1 MTHREQGSSAHSSN
15 NSDSN
20 TSGEHHNKGFTGYNS
35 IVIACLIIV
44 SIAMLL
50 ASINPLSWNDYL
62 LHQLGT
68 VVFMAMVW
76 ACYRYLASTT
86 TSFVLASLFI
96 VIHIIGARYL
106 YSYVPYNEWTQ
117 NLFGI
122 NLNEVFGWQRNMY
135 DRLVHFCYGLLLLP
149 LMKDVF
155 HYLMPSLSLKTIL
168 LLVLQF
174 NLATS
179 ALYELFEWIL
189 GITLSPESAEAY
201 NGQQGDIW
209 DAQKDILLAF
219 IGALIGSG
227 LIYLKQIGLN
237 NKKAVY
243 SNGPKL

>member
-1 MTHREQGSSAHSSN
+1 MATLKEQADPN
-15 NSDSN
+15 LDC
-20 TSGEHHNKGFTGYNS
+20 KGNHYL
-35 IVIACLIIV
+35 VILCLIVVLAVMVLV
-44 SIAMLL
+44 SIL
-50 ASINPLSWNDYL
+50 PLSFPLNWHDYL
-62 LHQLGT
+62 LNQLGT
-68 VVFMAMVW
+68 LVFMAIAW

-86 TSFVLASLFI
+86 FSFVLASLFI

-106 YSYVPYNEWTQ
+106 YSYVPYDEWTQ
-117 NLFGI
+117 NLLGFR
-122 NLNEVFGWQRNMY
+122 LNEMFGWQRNMY

-149 LMKDVF
+149 LIKDVF
-155 HYLMPSLSLKTIL
+155 HYLMPTLSLKVIL

-219 IGALIGSG
+219 IGALISTTI
-227 LIYLKQIGLN
+227 IYLKPQSSN

-243 SNGPKL
+243 SNGLK

>member
-1 MTHREQGSSAHSSN
+1 MATLKEQADPN
-15 NSDSN
+15 LDY
-20 TSGEHHNKGFTGYNS
+20 KGNHYL
-35 IVIACLIIV
+35 VILCLIVVLAVMVLV
-44 SIAMLL
+44 SIL
-50 ASINPLSWNDYL
+50 PLSFPLNWHDYL

-68 VVFMAMVW
+68 LVFMAIVC

-86 TSFVLASLFI
+86 FSFVLASLFI

-106 YSYVPYNEWTQ
+106 YSYVPYDEWTQ
-117 NLFGI
+117 NLLGFR
-122 NLNEVFGWQRNMY
+122 LNEVFGWQRNMY

-149 LMKDVF
+149 LIKDVF
-155 HYLMPSLSLKTIL
+155 HYLMPTLSLKVIL

-189 GITLSPESAEAY
+189 GVTLSPESAEAY

-219 IGALIGSG
+219 IGALISATI
-227 LIYLKQIGLN
+227 IYLKPQSSN

-243 SNGPKL
+243 SNGLK

>member
-1 MTHREQGSSAHSSN
+1 MATLKEQADPN
-15 NSDSN
+15 LDC
-20 TSGEHHNKGFTGYNS
+20 KGNHYL
-35 IVIACLIIV
+35 VILCLIVVLAVMVLV
-44 SIAMLL
+44 SIL
-50 ASINPLSWNDYL
+50 PLSFPLNWHDYS
-62 LHQLGT
+62 LHQLGSL
-68 VVFMAMVW
+68 VFMAIVW

-86 TSFVLASLFI
+86 FSFVLASLFI

-106 YSYVPYNEWTQ
+106 YSYVPYDEWTQ
-117 NLFGI
+117 NLLGFR
-122 NLNEVFGWQRNMY
+122 LNEMFGWQRNMY

-155 HYLMPSLSLKTIL
+155 RYLMPTLSLKFIL

-219 IGALIGSG
+219 IGALISATI
-227 LIYLKQIGLN
+227 IYLKPQSSN

-243 SNGPKL
+243 SNGLK

>member
-1 MTHREQGSSAHSSN
+1 MATLKEQADPN
-15 NSDSN
+15 LDC
-20 TSGEHHNKGFTGYNS
+20 KGNHYL
-35 IVIACLIIV
+35 VILCLIVVLAVMVLV
-44 SIAMLL
+44 SIL
-50 ASINPLSWNDYL
+50 PLSFPLNWHDYL

-68 VVFMAMVW
+68 LVFMAIAW

-86 TSFVLASLFI
+86 FSFVLASLFI

-106 YSYVPYNEWTQ
+106 YSYVPYDEWTQ
-117 NLFGI
+117 NLLGFR
-122 NLNEVFGWQRNMY
+122 LNEMFGWQRNMY

-149 LMKDVF
+149 LIKDVF
-155 HYLMPSLSLKTIL
+155 HYLMPTLSLKVIL

-219 IGALIGSG
+219 IGALISATI
-227 LIYLKQIGLN
+227 IYLKPQSSN
-237 NKKAVY
+237 NKK
-243 SNGPKL
+243 SCLFKRP

>member
-1 MTHREQGSSAHSSN
+1 MATLKEQADPN
-15 NSDSN
+15 LDC
-20 TSGEHHNKGFTGYNS
+20 KGNHYL
-35 IVIACLIIV
+35 VILCLIVVLAVMVLV
-44 SIAMLL
+44 SIL
-50 ASINPLSWNDYL
+50 PLSFPLNWHDYL

-68 VVFMAMVW
+68 LVFMAIVC

-86 TSFVLASLFI
+86 FSFVLASLFI

-106 YSYVPYNEWTQ
+106 YSYVPYDEWTQ
-117 NLFGI
+117 NLLGFR
-122 NLNEVFGWQRNMY
+122 LNEMFGWQRNMY

-149 LMKDVF
+149 LIKDVF
-155 HYLMPSLSLKTIL
+155 HYLMPTLSLKGIL

-189 GITLSPESAEAY
+189 GVTLSPESAEAY

-219 IGALIGSG
+219 IGALISAII
-227 LIYLKQIGLN
+227 IYLKPQSSN

-243 SNGPKL
+243 SNGLK